1 LADDELNSTESTQMD
16 ETVNHNPPKVDELG
30 QSEVYQA
37 RITELEG
44 LLAQKEEEFSL
55 ANTRIAELE
64 QALAELDTKL
74 ADTTNALS
82 QAIASYKAL
91 AIKSK
96 PGVIE
101 ELITGDNI
109 EEIDASLEKAKTL
122 IVRVRKGL
130 EEEEEVAA
138 TRVPAGAPQRV
149 PLDLSALSP
158 REKIQYAIGGKK

>member
-1 LADDELNSTESTQMD
+1 MADDELNSTESTQMD

-44 LLAQKEEEFSL
+44 LLAQKEEELSL

-74 ADTTNALS
+74 TDTTNALS
-82 QAIASYKAL
+82 QAIASYKAVV
-91 AIKSK
+91 IKSK

-109 EEIDASLEKAKTL
+109 EEIDASLERAKTL

-130 EEEEEVAA
+130 EEEVAA

-149 PLDLSALSP
+149 PLDLSTLSP

>member
-44 LLAQKEEEFSL
+44 LLAQKDEELSL

-64 QALAELDTKL
+64 QALTGLDKKL
-74 ADTTNALS
+74 TDTTNALS
-82 QAIASYKAL
+82 QAIASYKTL
-91 AIKSK
+91 VIKSK

-101 ELITGDNI
+101 EFITGDNI
-109 EEIDASLEKAKTL
+109 EEIDASLERAKTL

-130 EEEEEVAA
+130 EEEVAA

-149 PLDLSALSP
+149 PLDLSTLSP

>member
-1 LADDELNSTESTQMD
+1 MD

-44 LLAQKEEEFSL
+44 LLAQKEEELSL

-64 QALAELDTKL
+64 QALAELDTKST
-74 ADTTNALS
+74 DTTNALS

-91 AIKSK
+91 VIKSN

-109 EEIDASLEKAKTL
+109 EEIDASLERAKTL

-130 EEEEEVAA
+130 EEEVAA

-149 PLDLSALSP
+149 PLDPSALSP